1 MRRLLVLVLTVALLA
16 AACGGD
22 EPEAPA
28 ERPTEATVEPADEPA
43 VETADEPA
51 EPTEPTEPADE
62 PAEPT
67 EPADEPAEPAEPPE
81 EPAEPPEEPVAEPD
95 EPAADP
101 ADEPQ
106 ETGDADP
113 LPVPGPAPL
122 PVDPAVRIGTLDN
135 GLTYYLRN
143 NEKPGSNLA
152 LRLAVDAGSLHES
165 EPGSGVAH
173 FLEHMMFNGTEEFP
187 ANEIVEVLREI
198 GVEFGPDI
206 NAYTSYDETV
216 YLLDV
221 VTSQEDAV
229 GSAFGVLA
237 QWAHAATLEEADVLS
252 EIGVVRDELRSRY
265 ETGSGIVLRAFD
277 RLYAEGTPYE
287 GRHPIGD
294 AASIESMTP
303 AQLREF
309 YETWYVPSN
318 MAVVA
323 VGDLPLDEL
332 EALVVE
338 HFGAIPAGEAPPA
351 PDTASPLK
359 REAVYEVATS
369 PGQGYSYLSLDIGIP
384 LWDTGTVGGERM
396 QLMESLIAVML
407 ESRLEDAYEQ
417 GFLSQIDPTHWSA
430 FNHADGLRY
439 YGTNL
444 RADDFPT
451 AIGDFWSMMLSLEA
465 AGFADEDLAHAREVV
480 EADLQFALES
490 VPTTQDNEYAGL
502 YVSHFLGGGDI
513 GTVADQVDRISA
525 LLDGMQVAELTD
537 HFRWIMRN
545 SGPLLLV
552 VGADVAEVP
561 TVEEMAAAIDGASVG
576 EVPDRTV
583 DVQELMAA
591 PEPVEP
597 VSAGP
602 VADLEDAYE
611 WSFANGASVIFMPSD
626 ISEAQV
632 DLRAISQGGWSAMEP
647 GDRPLTGRLAT
658 RAVRQS
664 GLGGLSPAQVSRF
677 LDDANAAVVPY
688 IDETEEGFSA
698 VAAAEGIEAMFQAL
712 HLLVTAPQVDDQAFA
727 DAVQV
732 GEIIISL
739 AQANPDWQE
748 WVAYTEARYGDEI
761 GWFLPIAPQETI
773 DALTAESLLDR
784 YLSRLGDVDDL
795 IVAVVGDID
804 RDTVELM
811 ARTYVGTL
819 PAGEADS
826 FVNRWPAEP
835 DGVVR
840 REVVLTPDAGAT
852 GMVIHH
858 EALMAID
865 PAVEVAIDVLTSV
878 LDARLTS
885 DIREDI
891 GASYGVFPSLVA
903 LLAPEHRIS
912 SQIVASGDPERIDD
926 IGAEIL
932 RILADLVDNGPS
944 PEELAQALAVVDAD
958 YTHIENQ
965 DLLGVLLRRAHADD
979 DELPTPQR
987 LIQELSEVTA
997 ADVHA
1002 LAVAIYDPD
1011 QRIEIVRVL
1020 G

>member
-1 MRRLLVLVLTVALLA
+1 M
-16 AACGGD
+16 
-22 EPEAPA
+22 
-28 ERPTEATVEPADEPA
+28 
-43 VETADEPA
+43 
-51 EPTEPTEPADE
+51 
-62 PAEPT
+62 
-67 EPADEPAEPAEPPE
+67 
-81 EPAEPPEEPVAEPD
+81 
-95 EPAADP
+95 PAAEP

-113 LPVPGPAPL
+113 LPVPDPTPL
-122 PVDPAVRIGTLDN
+122 PVDPVVRIGTLDN

-152 LRLAVDAGSLHES
+152 LRLAVNAGSLHES

-173 FLEHMMFNGTEEFP
+173 FLEHMMFNGTEKLP
-187 ANEIVEVLREI
+187 GNEIIEVLREI
-198 GVEFGPDI
+198 GVDFGPDI

-221 VTSQEDAV
+221 VAGQEGAV
-229 GSAFGVLA
+229 GAAFEVLA

-265 ETGSGIVLRAFD
+265 ETGSGIVQRAFD
-277 RLYAEGTPYE
+277 RLYGEGTPYE
-287 GRHPIGD
+287 GRHPIG
-294 AASIESMTP
+294 AADSIESMTP

-359 REAVYEVATS
+359 SEAVYEVATS
-369 PGQGYSYLSLDIGIP
+369 PGQAYSYLSLDIGIP

-396 QLMESLIAVML
+396 HLMESVIAVML

-417 GFLSQIDPTHWSA
+417 GFLSQIDPTHWSV

-444 RADDFPT
+444 RADDF
-451 AIGDFWSMMLSLEA
+451 AGALGDFWSMMLSLEA
-465 AGFADEDLAHAREVV
+465 AGFADEDLAHATEAV

-525 LLDGMQVAELTD
+525 LLGGMQVAELTD
-537 HFRWIMRN
+537 YFRWIMRN
-545 SGPLLLV
+545 SGPLLLA
-552 VGADVAEVP
+552 VGADEAEVP
-561 TVEEMAAAIDGASVG
+561 SAEEMAAAIDGASAG
-576 EVPDRTV
+576 EVPARTV
-583 DVQELMAA
+583 DVQALMEA

-597 VSAGP
+597 VSSGP
-602 VADLEDAYE
+602 VAALEDAYE

-632 DLRAISQGGWSAMEP
+632 DLRAISLGGWSAMEP
-647 GDRPLTGRLAT
+647 GDRALAGRLAT

-677 LDDANAAVVPY
+677 LDDANAAVVSY

-727 DAVQV
+727 EAVQV

-739 AQANPDWQE
+739 AEANPDWQE
-748 WVAYTEARYGDEI
+748 WVAYNEVRYGDEI
-761 GWFLPIAPQETI
+761 AWFHPVASQEAL
-773 DALTAESLLDR
+773 DALTAESLLAR

-804 RDTVELM
+804 RDTVELL

-852 GMVIHH
+852 GMVVHH
-858 EALMAID
+858 EALLPID
-865 PAVEVAIDVLTSV
+865 PGVEVTIDVLTSV

-903 LLAPEHRIS
+903 LLAPEHRIT

-926 IGAEIL
+926 IGVEIL

-944 PEELAQALAVVDAD
+944 PEELAQALAVVEAD
-958 YTHIENQ
+958 YTHVENQ
-965 DLLGVLLRRAHADD
+965 DLLGVLLRRAHAGD
-979 DELPTPQR
+979 DELPTSLR
-987 LIQELSEVTA
+987 RFQELSEVTA